1 MIHVGKPT
9 TDQPQVVLVFFIGG
23 VSYAEIA
30 ALRYLASRDEAV
42 TDYIIGTTHIST
54 GRKTIESILEE
65 TPHYNLTSASTSSPQ
80 NQRK

>member
-30 ALRYLASRDEAV
+30 ALRYLASRDE
-42 TDYIIGTTHIST
+42 GN
-54 GRKTIESILEE
+54 E
-65 TPHYNLTSASTSSPQ
+65 
-80 NQRK
+80 